1 MYHKAVLLKES
12 VDALNIG
19 EDKDGI
25 YADATL
31 GGGGHSREI
40 LGRLGAMGKLVVFDQ
55 DEDAIANAPADERV
69 ITIRSN
75 FRFLENHILHLGVGK
90 ISGVIADLGV
100 SSHQFD
106 TPERGF
112 SYRFDSE
119 LDMRMNKLSRLTA
132 ADIVNNYSQDE
143 LARVFRQYGELP
155 NAAVVAK
162 LICNARGISST
173 AELAQ
178 VLKKLYNPVSAK
190 KFLSKVFQ
198 ALRIE
203 VNGEMRA
210 LQDLLTGC
218 KMVLKSGGRLSV
230 ITYHS
235 LEDRIVKNFLRDCKN
250 EGSFIIVGKRP
261 IEPSEDEMEQ
271 NPRSRSAKLRIAERV

>member
-12 VDALNIG
+12 IDALNIG
-19 EDKDGI
+19 ENRDGI
-25 YADATL
+25 YIDATL
-31 GGGGHSREI
+31 GGGGHSKEI
-40 LGRLGAMGKLVVFDQ
+40 LNRLSKNGRLVVFDQ

-69 ITIRSN
+69 TTIRSN
-75 FRFLENHILHLGVGK
+75 FRFLENHIIHLGVGK

-106 TPERGF
+106 TADRGF

-119 LDMRMNKLSRLTA
+119 LDMRMNKLSQLTA
-132 ADIVNNYSQDE
+132 ADVVNSYSLSE
-143 LARVFRQYGELP
+143 LTRVFREYGELP
-155 NAAVVAK
+155 NGAVIAK
-162 LICNARGISST
+162 LLCNAREIKST
-173 AELAQ
+173 AELAE
-178 VLKKLYNPVSAK
+178 VLKRLYTPVSAK

-203 VNGEMRA
+203 VNGEMKA
-210 LQDLLTGC
+210 LEDLLIGS
-218 KMVLKSGGRLSV
+218 KMVLKSGGRLSI

-235 LEDRIVKNFLRDCKN
+235 LEDRIVKNFLRECKE
-250 EGSFIIVGKRP
+250 EGSFNLVSKKP
-261 IEPSEDEMEQ
+261 IEPTLEEIKQ